1 MHTPSCSEVYGKCS
15 VTGGRIA
22 TLQWWMASDSFMC
35 VYLCICGNTYC
46 CANSRREKLYIS
58 ISWHNCCNVKFV
70 DKLFIHE
77 FKLCCTF
84 LSHLAYCIFYYI
96 TDHSLMEIITELH
109 KKTTTQYF
117 SPICQESL
125 ELILK
130 TWHIISLY
138 IYTYIHIYPFQFFAN
153 FLYII

>member
-15 VTGGRIA
+15 VTGDRIA
-22 TLQWWMASDSFMC
+22 TMRWWMASDSFMC
-35 VYLCICGNTYC
+35 VYLCTCGNTCC
-46 CANSRREKLYIS
+46 CANSWREKLYIS
-58 ISWHNCCNVKFV
+58 ISWHNCCNLKFV

-77 FKLCCTF
+77 FFKLCCTF
-84 LSHLAYCIFYYI
+84 LSHLAYCIFRYI

-109 KKTTTQYF
+109 KKKKTTQYF

-130 TWHIISLY
+130 TWHIISLS
-138 IYTYIHIYPFQFFAN
+138 IYIHIYPFQFFAN